1 MLRCSF
7 CNKTQNDVRKLIA
20 GPKVYIC
27 DECVRVCLE
36 IMEEDDQAAAEGSLP
51 GNPAPGG
58 SSAPRAPR
66 RSPQRDARD
75 NGTGGGLVVWCS
87 LCRLPT
93 TTSSALLVENRG
105 VLCTACV
112 AAVQAAATEDAE
124 RDA

>member
-1 MLRCSF
+1 MFGRDRGADTAMLRCSF

-27 DECVRVCLE
+27 DECVRVCLK
-36 IMEEDDQAAAEGSLP
+36 IMEEDDRTAAEG
-51 GNPAPGG
+51 
-58 SSAPRAPR
+58 
-66 RSPQRDARD
+66 SPQRDARD
-75 NGTGGGLVVWCS
+75 NGTGSGLVVWCS

-105 VLCTACV
+105 VLCSACV
-112 AAVQAAATEDAE
+112 AAVQGAATEDAE

>member
-1 MLRCSF
+1 MFGRNSDHGNAGAGTAVLRCSF

-36 IMEEDDQAAAEGSLP
+36 IMEEDDQAAAEGS
-51 GNPAPGG
+51 
-58 SSAPRAPR
+58 
-66 RSPQRDARD
+66 PQREERD
-75 NGTGGGLVVWCS
+75 HGTGGARVVWCS

-93 TTSSALLVENRG
+93 TTSDALLVENRG
-105 VLCTACV
+105 VLCSGCV
-112 AAVQAAATEDAE
+112 AAVEAAATEDPE